1 MRNIHHPPQVYF
13 ILEGGSEISYNL
25 VRLFA
30 SREGSQVITTS
41 PDPES
46 ELSLL
51 ILQESYPNIEILRL
65 DVSSEES
72 IQSLA
77 DILPE
82 SMKNGVDVFISNPGL
97 PHLFQ
102 TTFETTREQW
112 ISHYAYYVL
121 GPLAI
126 FQIIYPYLKH
136 KDTRK
141 AVFLSSIA
149 GSIGEFVP
157 APCSPFNQLTAA
169 LNFSVKQLSVELD
182 DEEFTVVAVYPG
194 LVGTPETISAI
205 NKLDDTM
212 IEDMASF
219 FVTAEEAGIQV
230 VDFVDKMGRELN
242 SKFMNSNGNE
252 LVW

>member
-82 SMKNGVDVFISNPGL
+82 SLKNGVDVFISNPGL

-102 TTFETTREQW
+102 TTFETTREHW
-112 ISHYAYYVL
+112 ISRYAYYSL
-121 GPLAI
+121 CP
-126 FQIIYPYLKH
+126 
-136 KDTRK
+136 R
-141 AVFLSSIA
+141 
-149 GSIGEFVP
+149 IGRSHV
-157 APCSPFNQLTAA
+157 
-169 LNFSVKQLSVELD
+169 
-182 DEEFTVVAVYPG
+182 
-194 LVGTPETISAI
+194 
-205 NKLDDTM
+205 
-212 IEDMASF
+212 
-219 FVTAEEAGIQV
+219 
-230 VDFVDKMGRELN
+230 
-242 SKFMNSNGNE
+242 
-252 LVW
+252 